1 MARLSDYARR
11 LGKGGAPTSG
21 NNGFYFP
28 DRVEDEARRD
38 LALVA

>member
-1 MARLSDYARR
+1 MARPSDFVRT

-21 NNGFYFP
+21 NKRFYFP